1 MNREPRIDFGFTNEY
16 SEMAKKSKKKKGG
29 KAGSSA
35 ADRYVSDKVFSA
47 ANKFARMSDASDSCE
62 CTIS

>member
-16 SEMAKKSKKKKGG
+16 SPMAKKSKKKKGG
-29 KAGSSA
+29 NGKVGSSL
-35 ADRYVSDKVFSA
+35 ADRYVSDKVFSS
-47 ANKFARMSDASDSCE
+47 ANNMADSCE